1 MFCYRVGGQTSAC
14 ANLACITSTRG
25 RLWHQYRWILGSHI
39 TGTNDARSV
48 GQSTWRLYDG
58 PPVHWRAMRLLHAS
72 AAQVNLVMTV
82 VLLNNPS
89 QQQLSLLGLKE
100 SPQDL
105 CPIVG
110 FRRDLGEL
118 RGSKREHKLALSQSA
133 LKGFLLTNL
142 WVWSL
147 NMPVGSLG
155 LLKNNFYISFYFSC
169 FSRCLHMRWP
179 AKELKV

>member
-1 MFCYRVGGQTSAC
+1 MTSVSLDFREPHHWNKWRTLGWTKHVKIVWWASGS
-14 ANLACITSTRG
+14 LACDEIIACFCCS
-25 RLWHQYRWILGSHI
+25 
-39 TGTNDARSV
+39 
-48 GQSTWRLYDG
+48 GQPSDDSCTF
-58 PPVHWRAMRLLHAS
+58 
-72 AAQVNLVMTV
+72 
-82 VLLNNPS
+82 NNPS

-100 SPQDL
+100 SPRDL

-133 LKGFLLTNL
+133 LEGFLLTNL

-155 LLKNNFYISFYFSC
+155 LLQNNFYISFFFPVLVDVCICSDLQKS
-169 FSRCLHMRWP
+169 SRCRW
-179 AKELKV
+179 